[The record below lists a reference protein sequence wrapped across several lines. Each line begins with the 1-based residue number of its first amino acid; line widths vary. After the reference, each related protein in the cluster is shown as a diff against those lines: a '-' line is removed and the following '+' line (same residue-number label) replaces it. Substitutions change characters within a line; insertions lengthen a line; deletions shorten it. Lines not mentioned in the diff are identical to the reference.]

1 MMLGCPA
8 RIQIDRA
15 TGRVDTD
22 MSRVTTPFRRLAH
35 IGSLLLCAM
44 LAMSAAASAAVPTL
58 TVSSALRSP
67 IAGMQDDRI
76 PYTSDPAARVRSL
89 ADAGA
94 SLIRVDLRWDSVAR
108 TRPADPTSP
117 GDPAYDW
124 HQYDAIVAAAATY
137 NVEVLFAVYGTP
149 AWAVDSSV
157 KTLPDYED
165 RFPDSS
171 IRPLSPADFGAFG
184 EAAARRYA
192 PQGVRKWE
200 GWNEPNIALFLQPQ
214 YDRVGS
220 RWVAASP
227 ATYSALLKAFSAGVQ
242 RVDASAVIAGGVTA
256 PAGDLCP
263 NCRSLAD
270 PPLRVTPHAF
280 IAALNAPGLRP
291 PMDVVSHHPYPLSA
305 PRAETASG
313 RSYVDLYN
321 LDVLVRAIDKT
332 YLKGKRL
339 WLTEYGFATRAVTE
353 YPIFFTPAKQADY
366 IVDAYRRVKAS
377 RRVTMT
383 VYYLLQDHPQWAS
396 GVLRQD
402 GTPKPGYQAIGLPF
416 ATSTG
421 VTKFARGARVTLVG
435 QSRVGRGAHVVVI
448 ERKSGGRWVRLKRV
462 TTSVDGSFRVRL
474 RLTSKIAL
482 RAMWTGFAPSGAA
495 ATRTSPTVTLTTR
508 R

>member
-1 MMLGCPA
+1 
-8 RIQIDRA
+8 
-15 TGRVDTD
+15 
-22 MSRVTTPFRRLAH
+22 MSRVTTPLRRLAH
-35 IGSLLLCAM
+35 LGSLFLCAM
-44 LAMSAAASAAVPTL
+44 LVMSAAASAAVPSLTTL
-58 TVSSALRSP
+58 SGGRSP

-76 PYTSDPAARVRSL
+76 AYTADPAARVRLL

-108 TRPADPTSP
+108 TRPADPTNP

-124 HQYDAIVAAAATY
+124 HEYDAIVAAAATY
-137 NVEVLFAVYGTP
+137 KVEVLFDVYGTP
-149 AWAVDSSV
+149 AWAVDPSV
-157 KTLPDYED
+157 KTMPDYEG

-171 IRPLSPADFGAFG
+171 IRPLNPADFGAFG
-184 EAAARRYA
+184 QAAARRYA

-220 RWVAASP
+220 RWVPASP
-227 ATYSALLKAFSAGVQ
+227 TTYTALLKSFYAGVKNA
-242 RVDASAVIAGGVTA
+242 DGSAVVAGGVTA
-256 PAGDLCP
+256 PAGDRCAACP
-263 NCRSLAD
+263 LSD
-270 PPLRVTPHAF
+270 PPLRLRPQDF
-280 IAALNAPGLRP
+280 IKALNAPSLRP

-305 PRAETASG
+305 PRAATDPG
-313 RSYVDLYN
+313 RNYIDLYN
-321 LDVLVRAIDKT
+321 LDVLTRAIDTT
-332 YLKGKRL
+332 YLKRKPL
-339 WLTEYGFATRAVTE
+339 WLTEFGFATRAVPE
-353 YPIFFTPAKQADY
+353 YRTFFTPANQAKY
-366 IVDAYRRVKAS
+366 IVDAYWRVKAN
-377 RRVTMT
+377 RRVTLT

-416 ATSTG
+416 ATGTG
-421 VTKFARGARVTLVG
+421 VTRFARGARVTLVG
-435 QSRVGRGAHVVVI
+435 QSRVGRGAQVVVI
-448 ERKSGGRWVRLKRV
+448 ERKSGSRWLRLKRV

-482 RAMWTGFAPSGAA
+482 RATWTGVAPSGAA